1 MLDQL
6 IPNGASLTRVCTD
19 DSMTDTAFRLVGM
32 DYKGNEIE
40 LASGPTAKDA
50 LLAYDRRAHAE
61 DWWREQLEQGDQE
74 YQEDHAWE

>member
-6 IPNGASLTRVCTD
+6 IPNGASLTRFCTD

-32 DYKGNEIE
+32 GCQGEEVE

-61 DWWREQLEQGDQE
+61 GWWREQLGQGDQE
-74 YQEDHAWE
+74 HQGDQG